1 MLKDTLEYRK
11 LMRMLKVKT
20 PDNHTKTLLVR
31 ESKTVV
37 ELMEEVSVRV
47 GIPNNNEYSLA
58 SSRELKSD
66 NKSTI
71 EMRNLAQM
79 EAIKSS
85 LFTEDEGKKE

>member
-71 EMRNLAQM
+71 EMSNLAQM

-85 LFTEDEGKKE
+85 IFTEDEG

>member
-85 LFTEDEGKKE
+85 IFTEDEGEYE

>member
-31 ESKTVV
+31 ESKTVL

-85 LFTEDEGKKE
+85 IFTEDEGEKE

>member
-85 LFTEDEGKKE
+85 IFTEDEGKKE

>member
-85 LFTEDEGKKE
+85 IFTEDEG

>member
-31 ESKTVV
+31 ESKTVL

-85 LFTEDEGKKE
+85 IFTEDEGKKE

>member
-1 MLKDTLEYRK
+1 
-11 LMRMLKVKT
+11 MLKVKT

-85 LFTEDEGKKE
+85 IFTEDEGEYE

>member
-85 LFTEDEGKKE
+85 IFTEDEGEKE